1 MNKGRPKAALALLV
15 HGNELGNRGRVGQ
28 RPASLR
34 SPVPGVDSAGRPNQC
49 GA

>member
-1 MNKGRPKAALALLV
+1 MKAPRPPIGGLGLV
-15 HGNELGNRGRVGQ
+15 HRDERGNDGRVGQ
-28 RPASLR
+28 SPVSLR

>member
-1 MNKGRPKAALALLV
+1 MRESRPRGGGFRLV
-15 HGNELGNRGRVGQ
+15 HGNERGNGYRAGQ
-28 RPASLR
+28 DPTPYE